1 MKSIIVVEIDHEKP
15 VPAELANVAG
25 NRVYNWL
32 FSKGV
37 EAEVKVRAAEVTSG
51 DE

>member
-15 VPAELANVAG
+15 VPAELANVTG

-32 FSKGV
+32 FAKGI
-37 EAEVKVRAAEVTSG
+37 EADIKVRSAEVTAA